1 MGNLILNPHYTT
13 KQIYDLNVSPQET
26 PESGKLFY
34 WLTFENNNVYAN
46 FRIAGESTDRKYQI
60 TDPISFNPDVTF
72 SDKVKSISYNQEF
85 SKLVYENEIDSFDVP
100 IIGLIN
106 DISYNENTNS
116 LVVKKTNAS
125 DIYVKL
131 PDDFKKFVQSGSY
144 NETNKT
150 LVLKYNDNNT
160 FSIDVSK
167 MVKSYT
173 AEQSSTINTVI
184 DESNKILADL
194 KISSEVGNQV
204 QVRSDGIYIPPADGI
219 DFSDFALKSDLNS
232 KVDKITGKGLSTN
245 DFTTELKTKL
255 EGLSNYT
262 LPIASSSILGG
273 FKVGEGLRIN
283 PETGVLT
290 ASVTTA
296 GVTSIN
302 ELAGNIILEAGKN
315 IEITKNGQSITINST
330 ASGNASLDGLLFKI
344 PKIDDAVVYNLYIEF
359 SKDGTF
365 NSTTTYNTEDSSH
378 RSLFKVFTGQQLIDF
393 PDAGVSI
400 PFSDEIITFDISSID
415 KSLKYFRFRWN
426 NGFDFGRYGFGKTD
440 GLLQIFDSGSSSS
453 KVEVGTGL
461 SGDGTSGNPLNLD
474 LDSYITTGSISLQ
487 GLNIELISDGNF
499 IVKGTSFNIGTSENS
514 IPIVLNGNAQNT
526 AGGVVVL
533 ETGNKLPAIDGS
545 QLINLPTSGLSS
557 VSVGSG
563 LTGNGT
569 SSSPIKL
576 DLSNYSTDDSIYVTS
591 KGFTVNAGANN
602 IDFAINEGNNRFR
615 VLVGDVAGTTNQECI
630 FDVSQPY
637 IHLLAH
643 GTSYVG
649 IEVPTIND
657 LKLKIA
663 DRSEWSSPNTA
674 NGFVILG
681 SDGKIPS
688 NLYEISSGGLNS
700 VSVGLGLTGDG
711 TTENPLKVDL
721 SNYQSNSISLLSPD
735 FIIGGANIK
744 IGTGAGNN
752 IYLNYEDNAPNSNIY
767 VNNHALNTAGGLVLL
782 GSDGKI
788 PEDLYDKGALEPTE
802 IKPLLIELNGTNSSS
817 DRIVVSYD
825 NENYLVTIT
834 HNLNSYVNGILFDET
849 GKQAFFGI
857 DYVDNN
863 NISIQFSNST
873 MPTSTSVWKLY
884 LGTQNYNYVYSNA
897 VQTKTISTKDI
908 VFDPNKSIYVIDVT
922 ENTLITFDK
931 SNLNIDENI
940 YTFEIWVKMTNAYT
954 IGFSGNIEWLDE
966 PDLTAGG
973 FYCFVVRFMPTSYY
987 PMSIGDRDAIMSLSY
1002 RI

>member
-302 ELAGNIILEAGKN
+302 ELAGNIILEAGEN

-359 SKDGTF
+359 SEDGTF
-365 NSTTTYNTEDSSH
+365 NSTTTYNTADSSH

-499 IVKGTSFNIGTSENS
+499 IVKGTSFNIGTSETS

-533 ETGNKLPAIDGS
+533 ETGNKLPAVDGS
-545 QLINLPTSGLSS
+545 KLINLPNSGLSS

-563 LTGNGT
+563 LSGN
-569 SSSPIKL
+569 
-576 DLSNYSTDDSIYVTS
+576 
-591 KGFTVNAGANN
+591 
-602 IDFAINEGNNRFR
+602 
-615 VLVGDVAGTTNQECI
+615 
-630 FDVSQPY
+630 
-637 IHLLAH
+637 
-643 GTSYVG
+643 
-649 IEVPTIND
+649 
-657 LKLKIA
+657 
-663 DRSEWSSPNTA
+663 
-674 NGFVILG
+674 
-681 SDGKIPS
+681 
-688 NLYEISSGGLNS
+688 
-700 VSVGLGLTGDG
+700 G

-721 SNYQSNSISLLSPD
+721 SNYNSSSISLNAPD
-735 FIIGGANIK
+735 VSILGGNVI
-744 IGTGAGNN
+744 IGTGTSNN
-752 IYLNYEDNAPNSNIY
+752 IYLKYGSDAPDSSIY
-767 VNNHALNTAGGLVLL
+767 VNNNALNTAGGLVLL

-788 PEDLYDKGALEPTE
+788 PEDLYDKVTLEPTE

-817 DRIVVSYD
+817 NGIVVSYD

-863 NISIQFSNST
+863 NISIQFSNSS

-884 LGTQNYNYVYSNA
+884 LGTQNYNYILSNA
-897 VQTKTISTKDI
+897 IQKNSITTKDI
-908 VFDPNKSIYVIDVT
+908 IFEKNTSIYRFIASSATVF
-922 ENTLITFDK
+922 TFDISK
-931 SNLNIDENI
+931 LDTNNDVN
-940 YTFEIWVKMTNAYT
+940 TFEIWIQMNEAQTLTFPSNV
-954 IGFSGNIEWLDE
+954 EWIDE
-966 PDLTAGG
+966 PDLTNAGL
-973 FYCFVVRFMPTSYY
+973 YCFTIRFIPKVWGT
-987 PMSIGDRDAIMSLSY
+987 MSNNDVIAIMSLSY
-1002 RI
+1002 RIDYTLNN

>member
-302 ELAGNIILEAGKN
+302 ELAGNIILEAGEN

-359 SKDGTF
+359 SEDGTF
-365 NSTTTYNTEDSSH
+365 NSTTS
-378 RSLFKVFTGQQLIDF
+378 
-393 PDAGVSI
+393 
-400 PFSDEIITFDISSID
+400 
-415 KSLKYFRFRWN
+415 
-426 NGFDFGRYGFGKTD
+426 
-440 GLLQIFDSGSSSS
+440 
-453 KVEVGTGL
+453 
-461 SGDGTSGNPLNLD
+461 
-474 LDSYITTGSISLQ
+474 
-487 GLNIELISDGNF
+487 
-499 IVKGTSFNIGTSENS
+499 
-514 IPIVLNGNAQNT
+514 
-526 AGGVVVL
+526 
-533 ETGNKLPAIDGS
+533 
-545 QLINLPTSGLSS
+545 
-557 VSVGSG
+557 
-563 LTGNGT
+563 
-569 SSSPIKL
+569 
-576 DLSNYSTDDSIYVTS
+576 
-591 KGFTVNAGANN
+591 
-602 IDFAINEGNNRFR
+602 
-615 VLVGDVAGTTNQECI
+615 
-630 FDVSQPY
+630 
-637 IHLLAH
+637 
-643 GTSYVG
+643 
-649 IEVPTIND
+649 
-657 LKLKIA
+657 
-663 DRSEWSSPNTA
+663 
-674 NGFVILG
+674 
-681 SDGKIPS
+681 
-688 NLYEISSGGLNS
+688 
-700 VSVGLGLTGDG
+700 
-711 TTENPLKVDL
+711 
-721 SNYQSNSISLLSPD
+721 
-735 FIIGGANIK
+735 
-744 IGTGAGNN
+744 
-752 IYLNYEDNAPNSNIY
+752 
-767 VNNHALNTAGGLVLL
+767 
-782 GSDGKI
+782 
-788 PEDLYDKGALEPTE
+788 
-802 IKPLLIELNGTNSSS
+802 
-817 DRIVVSYD
+817 
-825 NENYLVTIT
+825 
-834 HNLNSYVNGILFDET
+834 
-849 GKQAFFGI
+849 
-857 DYVDNN
+857 
-863 NISIQFSNST
+863 
-873 MPTSTSVWKLY
+873 
-884 LGTQNYNYVYSNA
+884 
-897 VQTKTISTKDI
+897 
-908 VFDPNKSIYVIDVT
+908 
-922 ENTLITFDK
+922 
-931 SNLNIDENI
+931 
-940 YTFEIWVKMTNAYT
+940 
-954 IGFSGNIEWLDE
+954 
-966 PDLTAGG
+966 
-973 FYCFVVRFMPTSYY
+973 
-987 PMSIGDRDAIMSLSY
+987 
-1002 RI
+1002 

>member
-1 MGNLILNPHYTT
+1 MNRVE
-13 KQIYDLNVSPQET
+13 QF
-26 PESGKLFY
+26 KLF
-34 WLTFENNNVYAN
+34 
-46 FRIAGESTDRKYQI
+46 
-60 TDPISFNPDVTF
+60 
-72 SDKVKSISYNQEF
+72 
-85 SKLVYENEIDSFDVP
+85 
-100 IIGLIN
+100 
-106 DISYNENTNS
+106 
-116 LVVKKTNAS
+116 
-125 DIYVKL
+125 
-131 PDDFKKFVQSGSY
+131 
-144 NETNKT
+144 
-150 LVLKYNDNNT
+150 
-160 FSIDVSK
+160 DVSK
-167 MVKSYT
+167 S
-173 AEQSSTINTVI
+173 IVI
-184 DESNKILADL
+184 AVDNK
-194 KISSEVGNQV
+194 
-204 QVRSDGIYIPPADGI
+204 
-219 DFSDFALKSDLNS
+219 
-232 KVDKITGKGLSTN
+232 
-245 DFTTELKTKL
+245 
-255 EGLSNYT
+255 
-262 LPIASSSILGG
+262 LPILDASNLYNLPS
-273 FKVGEGLRIN
+273 
-283 PETGVLT
+283 TGNV
-290 ASVTTA
+290 
-296 GVTSIN
+296 
-302 ELAGNIILEAGKN
+302 
-315 IEITKNGQSITINST
+315 
-330 ASGNASLDGLLFKI
+330 SLSGLLFKVPTI
-344 PKIDDAVVYNLYIEF
+344 DDDAVVYNLYIEF
-359 SKDGTF
+359 SEDGTF
-365 NSTTTYNTEDSSH
+365 NSTTTYNTTDSSH
-378 RSLFKVFTGQQLIDF
+378 RSLFKVFTGQQLTDF

-474 LDSYITTGSISLQ
+474 LDSYITTGSINLQ

-499 IVKGTSFNIGTSENS
+499 IVKGTSFNIGTSETS

-591 KGFTVNAGANN
+591 KGFSINAGDNN

-649 IEVPTIND
+649 IEVPTIDN
-657 LKLKIA
+657 LKLKIS
-663 DRSEWSSPNTA
+663 DRSDWSSPNTA
-674 NGFVILG
+674 NGFVVIG

-688 NLYEISSGGLNS
+688 NLYNAGSSINWENITEPIVSFGSSGSNIGSFSVYSDNITLEGSTIAFSSSSAPTLNGHSANTAGGFVILDDNGKIPSNLYDAGTGGLTDLSDYNGKVNIKSSFVIEIDSGDVSMSLKGSDLYWNNRPLNS
-700 VSVGLGLTGDG
+700 SNGLVKLGADGKIPSNLYDAGGLTSISVGSGLSGNG
-711 TTENPLKVDL
+711 TSSSPLVVDL
-721 SNYQSNSISLLSPD
+721 SNYNSSSISLNAPD
-735 FIIGGANIK
+735 VSILGSNVI
-744 IGTGAGNN
+744 IGTGTANN
-752 IYLNYEDNAPNSNIY
+752 IYLKYESDAPSSSIY
-767 VNNHALNTAGGLVLL
+767 VNNNALNTAGGLVLL

-788 PEDLYDKGALEPTE
+788 PEDLYDKGTLEPTE

-817 DRIVVSYD
+817 DGIVVSYD

-873 MPTSTSVWKLY
+873 IPTSTSVWKLY
-884 LGTQNYNYVYSNA
+884 LGTQNYNYILSNA
-897 VQTKTISTKDI
+897 IQKNSITTKDI
-908 VFDPNKSIYVIDVT
+908 IFEKNTSIYRFIASSAT
-922 ENTLITFDK
+922 IFTFDISK
-931 SNLNIDENI
+931 LDTNNDVN
-940 YTFEIWVKMTNAYT
+940 TFEIWIQMNEAQTLTFPSNV
-954 IGFSGNIEWLDE
+954 EWIDE
-966 PDLTAGG
+966 PDLTNAGL
-973 FYCFVVRFMPTSYY
+973 YCFTIRFIPKVWGT
-987 PMSIGDRDAIMSLSY
+987 MSNNDVIAIMSLSY
-1002 RI
+1002 RIDYTLNN

>member
-204 QVRSDGIYIPPADGI
+204 QVRADGIYIPPADGI

-302 ELAGNIILEAGKN
+302 ELAGNIILESGEN

-359 SKDGTF
+359 SEDGTF
-365 NSTTTYNTEDSSH
+365 SSTTTYNTTDSSH
-378 RSLFKVFTGQQLIDF
+378 RSLFKVFTGQQLTDF

-400 PFSDEIITFDISSID
+400 PFSDEIITFDISSIN

-426 NGFDFGRYGFGKTD
+426 NGTDFGRYGFGKTD
-440 GLLQIFDSGSSSS
+440 GLLQIFDSGSSNT

-461 SGDGTSGNPLNLD
+461 SGDGTSENPLNLD
-474 LDSYITTGSISLQ
+474 LDSYITTGSVSLQ

-499 IVKGTSFNIGTSENS
+499 IVKGTSFNIGTSETS

-526 AGGVVVL
+526 AGGLVIV
-533 ETGNKLPAIDGS
+533 GDDGK
-545 QLINLPTSGLSS
+545 IPTTLY
-557 VSVGSG
+557 
-563 LTGNGT
+563 NQGT
-569 SSSPIKL
+569 T
-576 DLSNYSTDDSIYVTS
+576 DLSNY
-591 KGFTVNAGANN
+591 KGGV
-602 IDFAINEGNNRFR
+602 
-615 VLVGDVAGTTNQECI
+615 
-630 FDVSQPY
+630 
-637 IHLLAH
+637 
-643 GTSYVG
+643 
-649 IEVPTIND
+649 TINSTEYITINSTNPISIGENSN
-657 LKLKIA
+657 LYLSNLVAKL
-663 DRSEWSSPNTA
+663 SSPSNVSLEGTDLQWNGKGLNTS
-674 NGFVILG
+674 NGLVKLG
-681 SDGKIPS
+681 ADGKIPS
-688 NLYEISSGGLNS
+688 NLYDAGGLTS
-700 VSVGLGLTGDG
+700 ISVGSGLSGNG
-711 TTENPLKVDL
+711 TSSSPLVVDL
-721 SNYQSNSISLLSPD
+721 SNYQSNAISLISPD

-940 YTFEIWVKMTNAYT
+940 YTFEIWVKMTKAYT

>member
-13 KQIYDLNVSPQET
+13 KQIYDLNVAPQET

-302 ELAGNIILEAGKN
+302 ELAGNIILEAGEN

-359 SKDGTF
+359 SEDGTF
-365 NSTTTYNTEDSSH
+365 NSTTTYNTADSSH

-440 GLLQIFDSGSSSS
+440 GLLQIFDNGSSSS

-461 SGDGTSGNPLNLD
+461 SGDGTSENPLNLD

-499 IVKGTSFNIGTSENS
+499 IVKGTSFNIGTSETS
-514 IPIVLNGNAQNT
+514 IPIVLNGNVQNT

-533 ETGNKLPAIDGS
+533 ETGNKLPAVDGS
-545 QLINLPTSGLSS
+545 KLINLPNSRLSS

-563 LTGNGT
+563 LSGNGT
-569 SSSPIKL
+569 
-576 DLSNYSTDDSIYVTS
+576 
-591 KGFTVNAGANN
+591 
-602 IDFAINEGNNRFR
+602 
-615 VLVGDVAGTTNQECI
+615 
-630 FDVSQPY
+630 
-637 IHLLAH
+637 
-643 GTSYVG
+643 
-649 IEVPTIND
+649 
-657 LKLKIA
+657 
-663 DRSEWSSPNTA
+663 
-674 NGFVILG
+674 
-681 SDGKIPS
+681 
-688 NLYEISSGGLNS
+688 
-700 VSVGLGLTGDG
+700 TG
-711 TTENPLKVDL
+711 NPLKVDL
-721 SNYQSNSISLLSPD
+721 SNYNSSYIRLTAPDVYIS
-735 FIIGGANIK
+735 GGNVN
-744 IGTGAGNN
+744 IGTGTSNN
-752 IYLNYEDNAPNSNIY
+752 IYLKYGSDVPDSSIY
-767 VNNHALNTAGGLVLL
+767 VNNNALNTAGGLVLL

-788 PEDLYDKGALEPTE
+788 PEDLYDKGTLEPTE

-817 DRIVVSYD
+817 NGIVVSYD

-940 YTFEIWVKMTNAYT
+940 YTFEIWVKMTKAYT